1 MPCDDLVAVRACPS
15 FDRAALI
22 LRAVERLALAP
33 HDARNANVGVE
44 LHAAILVPA
53 YCRVIRRRS
62 RAGARDRPQAP
73 GGLAREGAGVSF
85 AAGVDAARESAAA
98 ALQAARERPATLLV
112 GAFAAGVAAAPRN
125 AALVLVAAAAAL
137 AVAGRRRAVLAL
149 ALVAAVLGGA
159 LTAQLRLAALERPA
173 AAVRD
178 GTPTDG
184 DATLLQSP
192 RLWSFGVRA
201 AIARIGA
208 LRVLVR
214 APPDVRWP
222 RGELGAGDVV
232 RVRGELRRLG
242 PRDGWLRVRSCMP
255 CSCRGGSPRPDAA
268 AGVRPGS
275 STVCG
280 GTRSGR

>member
-1 MPCDDLVAVRACPS
+1 M
-15 FDRAALI
+15 
-22 LRAVERLALAP
+22 
-33 HDARNANVGVE
+33 
-44 LHAAILVPA
+44 
-53 YCRVIRRRS
+53 
-62 RAGARDRPQAP
+62 
-73 GGLAREGAGVSF
+73 SF

-137 AVAGRRRAVLAL
+137 AVAGRRRGVLAL

-159 LTAQLRLAALERPA
+159 LTAQVRLAALERPA

-242 PRDGWLRVRSCMP
+242 PRDGWLRVRSVHAVLVP
-255 CSCRGGSPRPDAA
+255 WRIAATGRRRGGP
-268 AGVRPGS
+268 AGVVDGLRRRAERALTAGLPAGPAAL
-275 STVCG
+275 VRG
-280 GTRSGR
+280 MALGQDEALPEGVRDDFRASGLAHLVRYAH